1 MTDNMSREKSLQF
14 RLKVCTHFYIL
25 INWLIVTAKKKLSRR
40 NPEKTKRLLGLM
52 KPILKV
58 GDVSSKARLSLSE
71 LPCISEIDQGDLTA
85 AIRAAVTAILARN
98 SSRSEGTRQTE
109 PRSSP
114 LADVTAPSPSPSI
127 APVTSSSSSDNQP
140 IPLNTISTTVEQPNT
155 APRCSV
161 CDTSPSH
168 VRSRCPIIQAGIR
181 SMRQRIAEL
190 QRDTPEGNDEERGK
204 VIEELQ
210 RMIDKRTKRIQRPTT
225 GNKSTNVKS
234 IVDKPVILP
243 TLPADSSP
251 VLEPPKTSQAVKLAK
266 PLSQEIKSMH
276 FAEALSFGDV
286 SSYTEQDLEAL
297 IRGPNVTL
305 ADMPS
310 SDSSEE
316 EEVLE
321 EEPEEVQFESS
332 RSQGRIQYPS
342 SSEEEEE
349 EDEEEASSF
358 VPSIIPLP
366 IRSASER
373 SNEDESS
380 CPEDLQGSTSFH
392 EVNDL
397 GSSMEVDKTGDAAVN
412 DAYARDFAHLNAP
425 EPSGNGRKVVGDLLS
440 TLDEK
445 QVSDESEPKT
455 ASDATRPLVTIAT
468 LQPTPQSD
476 PIEAFEQPKSLSP
489 QSPIVSIEEDIHPL
503 QSTPKAEV
511 AVRAKSQRIS
521 SILARKPTNLTS
533 KPRSVTCR
541 TGVNGISKSSKLTKK
556 TESLTRITD
565 LPIPIN
571 PAVRVI
577 RPAGVQTRRQ
587 AARAQ
592 AEEEEAAAEK
602 EESEEESEEQGP
614 TYASRSKQKNN
625 QLSDSIQSASSKA
638 EQSLAS
644 WAVLE
649 ANSLA
654 ESETPGMMDELRCS
668 PDTPAFPAP
677 AQRVVNGVSKEPD
690 PLFLHSESQQSFPY
704 SQYPNLPQEPPGS
717 EDEEDE
723 VQASVVKPQ
732 MTTRSSSKFRS
743 LTEIASQPS
752 LFTTMRLPKINS
764 TKEEVM
770 NLYGRANKGEEEKSS
785 DSDTES
791 ESDVG
796 AKAQTS
802 HIPWSRRA
810 GTN

>member
-1 MTDNMSREKSLQF
+1 
-14 RLKVCTHFYIL
+14 
-25 INWLIVTAKKKLSRR
+25 
-40 NPEKTKRLLGLM
+40 M

-71 LPCISEIDQGDLTA
+71 LPCISEIDQALNSNLTA
-85 AIRAAVTAILARN
+85 VTRAAVNAILARK
-98 SSRSEGTRQTE
+98 SFRSEGTR
-109 PRSSP
+109 SFP
-114 LADVTAPSPSPSI
+114 LVDVTAPSPSPSI
-127 APVTSSSSSDNQP
+127 APVTSSSSDNQP
-140 IPLNTISTTVEQPNT
+140 IPLNNISTTVEQPST
-155 APRCSV
+155 APRCPV
-161 CDTSPSH
+161 CDKRPSH
-168 VRSRCPIIQAGIR
+168 VRSRCPIIKAGVR

-190 QRDTPEGNDEERGK
+190 QRDTPEGNDEEREK

-210 RMIDKRTKRIQRPTT
+210 RIIDKRTKRIQTPTT
-225 GNKSTNVKS
+225 ANVKS
-234 IVDKPVILP
+234 IADKPVILP
-243 TLPADSSP
+243 ALPADSSP
-251 VLEPPKTSQAVKLAK
+251 VLEPPKTSQAVKPKA
-266 PLSQEIKSMH
+266 PSQEIKSTPLPH

-305 ADMPS
+305 ADVPS

-321 EEPEEVQFESS
+321 EESEEVQFEPS
-332 RSQGRIQYPS
+332 RSQGRVQYPS

-349 EDEEEASSF
+349 EEEEEEASPF

-373 SNEDESS
+373 SSEDELSR
-380 CPEDLQGSTSFH
+380 PEDLQGDTSFH

-397 GSSMEVDKTGDAAVN
+397 GSSMEVDKTGDTAVN
-412 DAYARDFAHLNAP
+412 DAYAQDFAHLSAP

-445 QVSDESEPKT
+445 QVSDESEPKM
-455 ASDATRPLVTIAT
+455 ASDATIAT
-468 LQPTPQSD
+468 PQPTPQSD
-476 PIEAFEQPKSLSP
+476 PIEAFEQPKSSSP
-489 QSPIVSIEEDIHPL
+489 QSSIVSIEEDIHPL

-521 SILARKPTNLTS
+521 SILARKTTNLTS
-533 KPRSVTCR
+533 KPHSVTSR

-556 TESLTRITD
+556 TESLTRVTD
-565 LPIPIN
+565 LPIPVN

-577 RPAGVQTRRQ
+577 KPVGVQTRRQ
-587 AARAQ
+587 AARA
-592 AEEEEAAAEK
+592 EEEE
-602 EESEEESEEQGP
+602 EEEEEQGP
-614 TYASRSKQKNN
+614 TDASQAKQKKA
-625 QLSDSIQSASSKA
+625 QLSDSKTSPNATKTPAEIAKTSTKTPAKIPAKIPVRSNGENPEIRSVTVVQNVPTIQSAPSKA
-638 EQSLAS
+638 KRSLAS

-649 ANSLA
+649 GNSQA
-654 ESETPGMMDELRCS
+654 ESEMVDELRYS
-668 PDTPAFPAP
+668 PDTPAFPTP
-677 AQRVVNGVSKEPD
+677 AQRPAVVNGVSKEPD

-732 MTTRSSSKFRS
+732 TTTKSSSKFRS

-752 LFTTMRLPKINS
+752 LFTTMRLPQTNS

-770 NLYGRANKGEEEKSS
+770 NLYGRANKAEEEESS

-791 ESDVG
+791 ESDAG

-810 GTN
+810 GI